1 MSEQVLAALPAGAR
15 IDRSGYCVLHR
26 YASPERCAGLLD
38 QIAAY
43 RAGHSVPTVERRERE
58 RSLRYAV
65 IDGPAIRQ
73 FLPDIERLYIEE
85 LLPLARRMSGV
96 DLVPLAHEKAC
107 LNINITPPGGEYRW
121 HYDRNAVTAILYLNA
136 VPGGETELYPNYRI
150 WLGRWKH
157 TRAQQTLDRLLMHP
171 LVRRVFGWKRQVAPR
186 QGTLLLMRGD
196 RSLHSVAPVG
206 GSEDRINIIMSFDD
220 PAVGMR
226 AGVALDTYLYTQ
238 QSVRERDPNY
248 SGTQQPGV

>member
-1 MSEQVLAALPAGAR
+1 MTDQVLAALPAGAR

-26 YASPERCAGLLD
+26 YAPAERCAGLLA

-43 RAGHSVPTVERRERE
+43 RAAHSVPTVERRERE

-73 FLPDIERLYIEE
+73 HLPDIQRLYLEE
-85 LLPLARRMSGV
+85 VLPLVRRMSGA
-96 DLVPLAHEKAC
+96 DMVPLDHEKAC
-107 LNINITPPGGEYRW
+107 VNINITPPGGEYRW

-136 VPGGETELYPNYRI
+136 VPGGETEMYPNYRL

-157 TRAQQTLDRLLMHP
+157 TRAQQALDRILIHP
-171 LVRRVFGWKRQVAPR
+171 LARRLFGWKRQVAPR
-186 QGTLLLMRGD
+186 QGTLLVMRGD

-206 GSEDRINIIMSFDD
+206 GSEDRINIIMSYDD

-226 AGVALDTYLYTQ
+226 AGATLDTYLYTQ
-238 QSVRERDPNY
+238 QAVGNGDPNY
-248 SGTQQPGV
+248 KG